1 MGGVPKAS
9 VISEGTP
16 LQFPYQLDI
25 TGVPGVAEG
34 TLYLSEEVQGSYQN
48 IGEYSIT
55 FEKAE

>member
-1 MGGVPKAS
+1 MPKAS
-9 VISEGTP
+9 VISEGTS